1 MLKRSGAQNGDDVY
15 VTGTIGDAFLDLS
28 AGGDAY
34 AAPQPPLAF
43 GQDLRGLAHAA
54 IDVSD
59 GLIADLDHL
68 CAASEGG
75 MDIAAALVPL
85 SEAGR
90 VYGDL
95 HALVS
100 GGDDLQI
107 AFTASPDKAETLRA
121 LATRHNIK
129 LTRIGKFLKSEQ
141 WRATLLAE
149 DGAEITLEKRGFRHF

>member
-1 MLKRSGAQNGDDVY
+1 
-15 VTGTIGDAFLDLS
+15 
-28 AGGDAY
+28 
-34 AAPQPPLAF
+34 
-43 GQDLRGLAHAA
+43 
-54 IDVSD
+54 
-59 GLIADLDHL
+59 
-68 CAASEGG
+68 